1 MTVSDYREGC
11 VPREPG
17 AGGGDE
23 LHQHYMMI
31 SLCCSFL
38 ITVIA
43 RIPNPFMLRLNMSLE
58 ISLVCSFIITL
69 ITEVLV
75 FHV

>member
-11 VPREPG
+11 VPGEPG

-23 LHQHYMMI
+23 LHQHYMKI

-43 RIPNPFMLRLNMSLE
+43 RIFFLE
-58 ISLVCSFIITL
+58 ISLVCSLIITL
-69 ITEVLV
+69 ITRVLI